1 MITFPSNSRAQA
13 VHDVGV
19 KVDDVLERAQLDTAR
34 REGAHEAYMS
44 AAANF
49 TVLMG
54 QIDREHTGRDA
65 EIAALWMNR
74 IVSVCQNMASYANL
88 QVHTARGAENQ
99 ARLIV
104 EMVKK
109 MYDQELEKR
118 ETQIINSE
126 INKVAPT
133 STVPVAQVAQVA
145 PSTAAVAAEHTPP
158 PSPPV
163 EIAPEAEVPQA
174 SLPSASAA
182 QFRARTIKEQRQRS
196 NTPSQ

>member
-19 KVDDVLERAQLDTAR
+19 RVDDILEKAQLDTAR

-65 EIAALWMNR
+65 EIASMWMNR

-88 QVHTARGAENQ
+88 QIHTARGAENQ
-99 ARLIV
+99 ARSIV
-104 EMVKK
+104 EMIKK

-126 INKVAPT
+126 INKV
-133 STVPVAQVAQVA
+133 VPVAPTAPVVLSVPEASAAQELDTAYA
-145 PSTAAVAAEHTPP
+145 PSSVDNQQ
-158 PSPPV
+158 
-163 EIAPEAEVPQA
+163 EISQA
-174 SLPSASAA
+174 SIPSASAM
-182 QFRARTIKEQRQRS
+182 QFRARTIKEQRQRAG
-196 NTPSQ
+196 TPSQ

>member
-88 QVHTARGAENQ
+88 QVHTARGAESQ

-126 INKVAPT
+126 INRVVPPAPPAPVTPVAPEAPVPEK
-133 STVPVAQVAQVA
+133 TVEYTQ
-145 PSTAAVAAEHTPP
+145 
-158 PSPPV
+158 PPV
-163 EIAPEAEVPQA
+163 EVANEVSQT
-174 SLPSASAA
+174 SLPSALAT

-196 NTPSQ
+196 NIPSQ